1 MVLGASVLNRSSD
14 FVSVLVDLLYYILKN
29 STLNDG
35 ISSGFG
41 WVFAPPPPLRCLVFF
56 LLKLALKNFNA

>member
-35 ISSGFG
+35 ISSGIG
-41 WVFAPPPPLRCLVFF
+41 RVYAPPLRCLVFF
-56 LLKLALKNFNA
+56 LLKLALKKNA